1 MDYGEGAVAGLGEA
15 GHSDVFRELVF
26 DDFAKVAAITR
37 KKKAERA
44 AKNDA
49 IGLEAR
55 GERGEAE
62 SNALGD
68 FAPDGLVLD
77 I

>member
-1 MDYGEGAVAGLGEA
+1 MDYSERAVAGLGEA

-26 DDFAKVAAITR
+26 DDFAKVAAITGEN
-37 KKKAERA
+37 KAERA
-44 AKNDA
+44 AENDA
-49 IGLEAR
+49 IGLEAC
-55 GERGEAE
+55 GERSEAE

-68 FAPDGLVLD
+68 FAPDSLVFD